1 MSGCFTGYFTDTMCG
16 MIDNTVL
23 EKYSSADLVVYP
35 KLGRVNIGDEVVR
48 LGPVNMRVLVLLL
61 ENQSQVVSR
70 SMLLDTVW
78 KNQIISDD
86 TLTRCISDIRIQ
98 LGKFSK
104 QDKLIE
110 TIPKRGYQWLPKV
123 NQALENVEES
133 SQEDGKTVI
142 IQKKPIYYWLLVGL
156 IGMLVLSTSFL
167 WVANQFFVNDKVS
180 IALMPIQATNKNS
193 DLAYGI
199 EDILQSKILSTKKL
213 RYLSSNALDPNHQNN
228 FGYLYNEFGTRWM
241 VEGRIRDYQNQIKLT
256 LNLVDMRTALV
267 VHSETFETNQN
278 QKETQAFCER
288 FVQKTLKVLDL

>member
-1 MSGCFTGYFTDTMCG
+1 

-61 ENQSQVVSR
+61 ENQCQVVSR
-70 SMLLDTVW
+70 STILDSVW

-98 LGKFSK
+98 LGKFSI

-123 NQALENVEES
+123 NQALEDAQDS
-133 SQEDGKTVI
+133 SLEDSKAVI
-142 IQKKPIYYWLLVGL
+142 NQKKPFYYWLFVGL
-156 IGMLVLSTSFL
+156 MGMLVLSTSFL

-180 IALMPIQATNKNS
+180 IALMPIQASNTNVNFAF
-193 DLAYGI
+193 DI
-199 EDILQSKILSTKKL
+199 EDILRSKILSTKKL
-213 RYLSSNALDPNHQNN
+213 RYLSSTALDLNNQDN
-228 FGYLYNEFGTRWM
+228 FGYLYNEFGARWM
-241 VEGRIRDYQNQIKLT
+241 VEGRIRDYHDQVKLT
-256 LNLVDMRTALV
+256 LSLVDMRTALV
-267 VHSETFETNQN
+267 VYSASIETNQV
-278 QKETQAFCER
+278 QKETKIFCED
-288 FVQKTLKVLDL
+288 FIQKSLQVLDL